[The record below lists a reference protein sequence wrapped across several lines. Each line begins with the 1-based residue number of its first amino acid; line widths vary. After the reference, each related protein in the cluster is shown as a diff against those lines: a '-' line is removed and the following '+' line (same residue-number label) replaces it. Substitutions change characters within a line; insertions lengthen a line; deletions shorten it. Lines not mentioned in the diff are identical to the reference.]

1 MYKQMKTMKIWRVAL
16 AMVAVLSLASCSSDE
31 EITDFRHNIGGGW
44 EKVSP
49 KGVEDVG
56 LVVWTF
62 HPNVKPAPDGLNG
75 DLEIF
80 TSHWAAGDTTVYYG
94 YYVFEDGELQMFS
107 RADGDD
113 TKSYKIVKMTAN
125 RMVLNTIP
133 PAPEA
138 MEFKRIWPQW
148 K

>member
-1 MYKQMKTMKIWRVAL
+1 MKTTKIWRIVLTMA
-16 AMVAVLSLASCSSDE
+16 AVLSLASCNSDE

-44 EKVSP
+44 EKVP
-49 KGVEDVG
+49 PEG
-56 LVVWTF
+56 LQDAGLAVWTF
-62 HPNVKPAPDGLNG
+62 QPNVKPAHDGLNG

-80 TSHWAAGDTTVYYG
+80 TSHWAAGDTTVYYR
-94 YYVFEDGELQMFS
+94 YYVFEDGELQLFS
-107 RADGDD
+107 GTEEDY
-113 TKSYKIVKMTAN
+113 TKTYKIVKMTAN
-125 RMVLNTIP
+125 RMVLNTVP